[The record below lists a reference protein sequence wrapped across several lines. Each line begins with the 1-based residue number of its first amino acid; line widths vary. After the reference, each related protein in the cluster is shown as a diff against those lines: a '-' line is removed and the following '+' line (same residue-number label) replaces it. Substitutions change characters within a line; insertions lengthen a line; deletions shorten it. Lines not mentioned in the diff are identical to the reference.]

1 MNRRQFVRYPAF
13 GGLSV
18 TLGSFSPFA
27 QSISASKNDQAPLTG
42 LQTIDAHVHPNHY
55 VYNSRPTDT
64 TSTLKVIKKFIG
76 YFEPASGDGFIGTYP
91 IFGSL
96 TCHGS

>member
-18 TLGSFSPFA
+18 SLGSFSPFA
-27 QSISASKNDQAPLTG
+27 QSISASKNDQAPLRG
-42 LQTIDAHVHPNHY
+42 LQMIDAHAHPDHY

-64 TSTLKVIKKFIG
+64 PSTLKAIKKFIG
-76 YFEPASGDGFIGTYP
+76 YFEPALGDGFMGTHS
-91 IFGSL
+91 IFNL
-96 TCHGS
+96 PWA